1 MPTWALRENTQKAG
15 KQAVE
20 EKEAVVA
27 SLRMQGEHKSL
38 VDKKDKND
46 QQIVNALRGA
56 QAM

>member
-1 MPTWALRENTQKAG
+1 MPTWALREKPQKAG

-38 VDKKDKND
+38 VEES
-46 QQIVNALRGA
+46 
-56 QAM
+56 